1 MRLSAAIFALFALFA
16 LLSQALAQGLVPNV
30 LSSNVDQNG
39 RPLAGAK
46 LFVYAANT
54 TTPQTCYT
62 DLGLTLPTTFPI
74 VADNTG
80 RIPLFYCGVGSVH
93 IRLTD
98 ASGRLIYDYP
108 SALVIGSTSGG
119 GGGGGGSVDPSTVA
133 STGDIKFRQTSE
145 TLTGWIK
152 LNGTTIGSAASGASQ
167 RANADTSALFAYLWA
182 NCPQSH
188 CAVTGGRGASASVD
202 FTANK
207 PIAVPDWR
215 SRGPMGLDDMGSSAL
230 GANPPI
236 LSGGGDTAT
245 TPGAWGGS
253 FNTAIAQANL
263 PAIPA
268 SGVVTATSNPVLSG
282 SYRPTGT
289 VTVSGLSSAVTG
301 TVTIGGSWRPSGT
314 ITVGGSLV
322 PFGNVTFGNSVTPVF
337 TTTISG
343 SQSLGNFLTNTG
355 GPVYS
360 GPATATGGF
369 TAVSVSG
376 ASFTGGTTM
385 SPATLNTASFNPT
398 FTGTPVP
405 ANTQVGASFLGDLV
419 NNSSIITAGF
429 SGSQVN
435 GSDFATSFT
444 GDLFNMATA
453 LTVTAGTYAFTG
465 SNLGSGTSLATAS
478 PFLLGTWYMK
488 L

>member
-1 MRLSAAIFALFALFA
+1 MRLRLAF
-16 LLSQALAQGLVPNV
+16 LLSLLASPAFAQGLVPNV

-46 LFVYAANT
+46 LFVYTANT

-98 ASGRLIYDYP
+98 ASGNLVYDYP

-119 GGGGGGSVDPSTVA
+119 GGGGGGSVDPSTVL

-152 LNGTTIGSAASGASQ
+152 LNGTTIGSASSGASQ

-207 PIAVPDWR
+207 SIAVPDWR

-245 TPGAWGGS
+245 TPGAWGGGYNS
-253 FNTAIAQANL
+253 TIAQANL
-263 PAIPA
+263 PAVPA
-268 SGVVTATSNPVLSG
+268 TGAVTPTSNPA
-282 SYRPTGT
+282 
-289 VTVSGLSSAVTG
+289 VSGGWTPAG
-301 TVTIGGSWRPSGT
+301 TVTIGGTAANSGSVAISGGWTPSGT
-314 ITVGGSLV
+314 ITIGGSITPLGTV
-322 PFGNVTFGNSVTPVF
+322 SLSGSVTPTI
-337 TTTISG
+337 TTTMSG
-343 SQSLGNFLTNTG
+343 SQSLGNLLTNTG

-360 GPATATGGF
+360 GPASATGGF
-369 TAVSVSG
+369 TAVTVSGSSFTATSSSSAIAG
-376 ASFTGGTTM
+376 ASF
-385 SPATLNTASFNPT
+385 SAS

-405 ANTQVGASFLGDLV
+405 ANSTIGASFAGDAV
-419 NNSSIITAGF
+419 AASSVIA
-429 SGSQVN
+429 
-435 GSDFATSFT
+435 ASFT
-444 GDLFNMATA
+444 GTPINGAS
-453 LTVTAGTYAFTG
+453 LTGAFAGTPVSAASVIAVSAGSYAFTG

-478 PFLLGTWYMK
+478 PFLLGTWYMH